1 MGFENNDSVVEE
13 TAAGEFVLKLGVPAR
28 DKRPDPV
35 GTEPLPVVG
44 VLPAE
49 GAGVEPRNTEPA
61 LGLCSGIPLSVALV
75 VPALL
80 APRSTED

>member
-1 MGFENNDSVVEE
+1 M
-13 TAAGEFVLKLGVPAR
+13 AKLGVAAR
-28 DKRPDPV
+28 DIRPDPV

-61 LGLCSGIPLSVALV
+61 LCRCSDKLESLVADG
-75 VPALL
+75 PAFE
-80 APRSTED
+80 AARSTDV